1 MQLSMEAFAFE
12 ASDDVIEGGGRCV
25 QPGTFTLN
33 VEEHTLKLVFVGD
46 SLKTEDWHMLR
57 QGEMVYGPLTSTLY

>member
-1 MQLSMEAFAFE
+1 MQLSLDAFAFE
-12 ASDDVIEGGGRCV
+12 ASDDVIEGGGRYV

-33 VEEHTLKLVFVGD
+33 VEEHTAKLVFIGD

-57 QGEMVYGPLTSTLY
+57 QGEIVCGPLTSSMY